1 MKVKKNIHIFAH
13 VFIVTQAIIIMLCLN
28 FFLSEQYTSVWGKYP
43 NSSQAV
49 MIYLK
54 DVNQSK
60 QMEAQQY
67 LLQAA
72 NEQHLLIVRKDIQ
85 LDNKGYSQ
93 GYNVGIAGNP
103 DSKDAS
109 LSFLGEDILTTEN
122 ISKLLNSKSPN
133 STLGVDTGSINS
145 IGTIPQFNNN
155 HIVVEKMPK
164 LISKSTT
171 VNGTY
176 SILGFKDDT
185 QTSKFL
191 SELSQA
197 SGVAKAELT
206 TQKSGAYSDDSS
218 QRNIL
223 LLFLAANVFLNII
236 LFLVIVVKRLPEEGT
251 LLLLGWSR
259 TSFALKVFGQF
270 LITSII
276 GAPVFIGIGWLLS
289 GWNKFSPMLLS
300 YYFLAVVIN
309 LVFVGIEAILASI
322 VIMVTKSLDAIRRR
336 FSTKPLYILGILAYL
351 LVSAGLV
358 ASGCYLDGPM
368 QLISQNTQTL
378 KNWSKVS
385 DYQILSEVSTGQ
397 DNATITGQSSKLD
410 QDMYNWYKSIANKPG
425 VFLVHTEYYSKALL
439 EDWKTYKAFKTI
451 PEKPLWNFS
460 MSPNYISNLGINIS
474 ADKLAEAENG
484 KRLYL
489 LPNTLSS
496 TERNKFMAWAR
507 ESDTNTESNIK
518 NKFLQHPDFIFVN
531 YTPKNDL
538 FTWASDSKLPIAE
551 AAPVISVCTPEN
563 MNFFEANSFRA
574 SGLENGCIKFANST
588 VMKKYTS
595 NSQLSQFHLADN
607 HLTFTSVQ
615 KYVDGIQKELWLSI
629 KMYGVLFAFLFV
641 IVVGLLITLAT
652 IYRIANQEKINV
664 EKFLG
669 FSFWQLYKVPACVL
683 LGAVI
688 IEIIVTLVLRSKL
701 GTLVMTVSALLQLL
715 IFVTYMTR
723 NEFKRILIAFKGG
736 S

>member
-43 NSSQAV
+43 NSSQSV

-60 QMEAQQY
+60 QMEAQQC

-191 SELSQA
+191 GELSQV

-218 QRNIL
+218 RRNIL

-385 DYQILSEVSTGQ
+385 DYQVLRNLSVGHDSVSA
-397 DNATITGQSSKLD
+397 NGQSNQLS
-410 QDMYNWYKSIANKPG
+410 QDLYHWYQSIANERG
-425 VFLVHTEYYSKALL
+425 VFLVHTQYYKQSVLDIWKSKSV
-439 EDWKTYKAFKTI
+439 YKSV
-451 PEKPLWNFS
+451 PEKPFWYFT
-460 MSPNYISNLGINIS
+460 MSPNYLDTIDIHVS
-474 ADKLAEAENG
+474 AEKLKETKDG

-489 LPNTLSS
+489 LPSTLSQA
-496 TERNKFMAWAR
+496 ERKKMMGWIR
-507 ESDTNTESNIK
+507 ESDSFITNDFE
-518 NKFLQHPDFIFVN
+518 NKFTQHPDFIFVD
-531 YTPKNDL
+531 YTPKNNL
-538 FTWASDSKLPIAE
+538 FTWSADSNNATMTTS
-551 AAPVISVCTPEN
+551 PVIYVCTPEN
-563 MNFFEANSFRA
+563 MNFSEEDSLKAT
-574 SGLENGCIKFANST
+574 GLENGCIKFSSNKI
-588 VMKKYTS
+588 MKQYMSDKR
-595 NSQLSQFHLADN
+595 LSQFHLADN

-629 KMYGVLFAFLFV
+629 KMYGVLFVFLFV
-641 IVVGLLITLAT
+641 IAIGLLITLAT

-664 EKFLG
+664 KKFLG

-715 IFVTYMTR
+715 IFVTYMTH